1 MSSPSGSKRIAL
13 ITGAS
18 SGIGRTS
25 AIALARTNQ
34 WKICLSGRRE
44 EELEKTAKLC
54 REAADEAQGGQD
66 QQEEDL
72 TLIVAGDV
80 SKEDNVERLFS
91 RVKEVYGK
99 PFAASCLSD
108 IFRSQT
114 FTSMPYSSMDLD
126 LFRSRSSGYAL
137 QRKWSS
143 PPPSSRSVC
152 LRPLHRPVP
161 CYRLTECRDLDTRN
175 SYRRPFPR
183 HLLIGHEHQRHGLC
197 SVH

>member
-1 MSSPSGSKRIAL
+1 MSSPSGSKRIAV

-44 EELEKTAKLC
+44 EELEKTSKLC
-54 REAADEAQGGQD
+54 REARDEAQGGQG
-66 QQEEDL
+66 QQGDDL

-99 PFAASCLSD
+99 SVTAPSLPE
-108 IFRSQT
+108 T
-114 FTSMPYSSMDLD
+114 FHLYFSALIPY
-126 LFRSRSSGYAL
+126 
-137 QRKWSS
+137 
-143 PPPSSRSVC
+143 
-152 LRPLHRPVP
+152 
-161 CYRLTECRDLDTRN
+161 
-175 SYRRPFPR
+175 
-183 HLLIGHEHQRHGLC
+183 
-197 SVH
+197 